1 MIKYVKIRMIDFV
14 EGRILKNIFELK
26 TMNYILLLVG
36 FVFLIKGADG
46 FVSGASSIAKNLIY
60 RH

>member
-1 MIKYVKIRMIDFV
+1 MTDFR
-14 EGRILKNIFELK
+14 EGRILKKFEFK

-46 FVSGASSIAKNLIY
+46 FVSGAS
-60 RH
+60 